1 MVISILIASAGIAC
15 IWIQYV
21 EIQTLRNDIYNIS
34 VDKDILLSKVKELE
48 EELANATPKIQQ

>member
-1 MVISILIASAGIAC
+1 MILTSLIAAAGIAC

-21 EIQTLRNDIYNIS
+21 EIQTLRNDLFNVS
-34 VDKDILLSKVKELE
+34 VDKDLLLSKVKELE